1 MTNIKLGIVMDPIE
15 TINPAKD
22 SSLAMLLAAQ
32 QKTWEIHY
40 MQQHDLYFCGTTV
53 FARTKK
59 LEVMDNLGSW
69 FRYGSSQ
76 TIELSSLDIILMR
89 KDPPFD
95 MEYIYTTYMLEHAE
109 AKGTLVVN
117 RPASLRDVNEKFS
130 TTWFPQYSPP
140 TLVSKNRQD
149 YLDFL
154 AKHGDIIIKPL
165 DGMGGASIF
174 RITKD
179 SPNVNVILETLLD
192 HGKITAMAQLFLPD
206 YIKGD
211 KRILLINGK
220 PVDYALAR
228 IPAKGET
235 RANLAAGATGIGVP
249 LTTRDR
255 EICTA
260 IAPEL
265 IRRGLIFVGIDII
278 GDYLTEINVT
288 SPTCIRE
295 LDKQYHLNIGTDLM
309 TELETM
315 IS

>member
-1 MTNIKLGIVMDPIE
+1 MKNIRLGIVMDPIE

-22 SSLAMLLAAQ
+22 SSLSMLLAAQ
-32 QKTWEIHY
+32 QKNWEIHY
-40 MQQHDLYFCGTTV
+40 MQQHDLFFNETTA
-53 FARTKK
+53 FARTTK
-59 LEVMDNLGSW
+59 LEVTDSSNCW
-69 FRYGSSQ
+69 FRYGDRQ
-76 TIELSSLDIILMR
+76 TIELSSLDVILMR

-109 AKGTLVVN
+109 AKGTLIVN

-130 TTWFPQYSPP
+130 TTWFPQCSPP
-140 TLVSKNRQD
+140 TLVSRDRND
-149 YLDFL
+149 YLHFL
-154 AKHGDIIIKPL
+154 KRHGDIIIKPL

-179 SPNVNVILETLLD
+179 SPNINVILETLLN
-192 HGKITAMAQLFLPD
+192 HGKTTAMAQLFLPD

-211 KRILLINGK
+211 KRILLINGQ
-220 PVDYALAR
+220 PIDYALAR

-235 RANLAAGATGIGVP
+235 RANLAAGATGVGAP
-249 LTTRDR
+249 LSKRDR
-255 EICTA
+255 EICAA

-265 IRRGLIFVGIDII
+265 IRKGLIFVGIDVI

-295 LDKQYHLNIGTDLM
+295 LDQQFGLDIGFDLM
-309 TELETM
+309 TCLESM
-315 IS
+315 IN